1 MGRLN
6 SAFVISLTL
15 ASCAERK
22 GSESPAK
29 VTAVGELEPGGDAG
43 PVPIADSGTV
53 AFGACAAPC
62 SASEVCCAGMCV
74 DLRSDVEHCGE
85 CSVTCG
91 AQQAEAA
98 CVDGACAIQQC
109 AAGFVDC
116 NGRAA
121 DGCEQADVG
130 VPSVPRLVS
139 PMQGEYT
146 GSVHAERSLRPSL
159 RWTAPASSGT
169 CGRVAYEVQ
178 LDDSC
183 ERSALSTCAFESVE
197 LGERGITSTSWAP
210 SQPLPVKA
218 EVPVDSSYAWR
229 VRACELAD
237 RCSPWSEVRYLH
249 VGRLRDD
256 LNGDGYSDVIALTRD
271 GESTFRTLVVP
282 GGAALAGAT
291 IAPFEAP
298 NDAFGDVRF
307 VGDVNGDGFGDA
319 VRVQALALP
328 DPVPDTPAFVA
339 AALLLGGPV
348 LADLQ
353 LVRLPERVPFLS
365 VAALGDWDLDGF
377 DDFAVGESTTTAE
390 ASATSGVR
398 IYPGGAT
405 LDVTR
410 ASTILPPAATT
421 PGAFGNELE
430 GGFDFDADG
439 HPDLA
444 IMDGD
449 DGRIHIVRGGPASQR
464 SVSLSLSAGD
474 PCNYFEGARLVRAGD
489 MNGDGISE
497 LAARCANRVLV
508 YAGGRSLALEPLW
521 QLVVGEAGSFY
532 GADIAGGFDL
542 GQDGLADLLFH
553 TRVGTT
559 LTLVVLPGSS
569 ELGAASEAV
578 AFGGGVSERA
588 LGDGITV
595 GDHDGDGQS
604 DVIVPLGAPLDP
616 ASNLEVDHT
625 LRRFSGAPAA
635 PAGAECSQP
644 SASFAFVG
652 NWCDAASEDVED
664 TYLTPA
670 GDERVVG
677 DSFGFTLA
685 R

>member
-1 MGRLN
+1 VGLRAGWLEWGRLVCACCLALTRVACSEGARSEV
-6 SAFVISLTL
+6 SADG
-15 ASCAERK
+15 A
-22 GSESPAK
+22 
-29 VTAVGELEPGGDAG
+29 LEPARDAG
-43 PVPIADSGTV
+43 SAPRADADAGSG
-53 AFGACAAPC
+53 ARACAASC
-62 SASEVCCAGMCV
+62 GEAEVCCAGQCIDV
-74 DLRSDVEHCGE
+74 RSDIDHCGE
-85 CSVTCG
+85 CELACA
-91 AQQAEAA
+91 AQQAEMA

-121 DGCEQADVG
+121 DGCEQVDVG

-159 RWTAPASSGT
+159 RWAAPANSGT
-169 CGRVAYEVQ
+169 CGRVAYEIE

-183 ERSALSTCAFESVE
+183 QRSTLATCAFASAE
-197 LGERGITSTSWAP
+197 LSERGVTTTLWTPAQS
-210 SQPLPVKA
+210 LPVKA
-218 EVPVDSSYAWR
+218 EVPVGSSYAWR

-237 RCSPWSEVRYLH
+237 RCSSWSEVRYLH

-256 LNGDGYSDVIALTRD
+256 LNGDGYSDVIALSRD

-282 GGAALAGAT
+282 GGTSLAGAT

-298 NDAFGDVRF
+298 NDAFADVRF
-307 VGDVNGDGFGDA
+307 VGDVNGDGFVDA

-353 LVRLPERVPFLS
+353 IVRLPERVQFLS

-377 DDFAVGESTTTAE
+377 DDFAVGESTSTAE

-398 IYPGGAT
+398 IYPGAAS
-405 LDVTR
+405 LDVAG
-410 ASTILPPAATT
+410 ASPITVPAATT

-449 DGRIHIVRGGPASQR
+449 DGRIHIVRGGPERAR
-464 SVSLSLSAGD
+464 SVSVSLSAGD
-474 PCNYFEGARLVRAGD
+474 QCNYFEGARLARAGD
-489 MNGDGISE
+489 MNGDGVSE

-508 YAGGRSLALEPLW
+508 YAGGRSPSLEPVW
-521 QLVVGEAGSFY
+521 QFVVGEAGSFY

-559 LTLVVLPGSS
+559 LTLVMLPGSS
-569 ELGAASEAV
+569 ALGPASEPV
-578 AFGGGVSERA
+578 SFGGNFSEAA
-588 LGDGITV
+588 LEDGITV
-595 GDHDGDGQS
+595 GDHDGDGRF
-604 DVIVPLGAPLDP
+604 DVIVPVDFPLN
-616 ASNLEVDHT
+616 A
-625 LRRFSGAPAA
+625 LRRFSGAAAA

-644 SASFAFVG
+644 SSSFELVG

-664 TYLTPA
+664 TYRTPA

>member
-1 MGRLN
+1 MGQVDWGRLI
-6 SAFVISLTL
+6 SAFGISLTL
-15 ASCAERK
+15 ASCADRT
-22 GSESPAK
+22 GSEPPSELN
-29 VTAVGELEPGGDAG
+29 TINELEPGRDAG
-43 PVPIADSGTV
+43 GASSSDPGTGV
-53 AFGACAAPC
+53 DPDACAAPC
-62 SASEVCCAGMCV
+62 SESEVCCGGQCV
-74 DLRSDVEHCGE
+74 DLRSDVAHCGE
-85 CSVTCG
+85 CNLACA
-91 AQQAEAA
+91 AQQAEVA
-98 CVDGACAIQQC
+98 CVDGACAIRQC

-116 NGRAA
+116 NGRAE
-121 DGCEQADVG
+121 DGCEQPDVG
-130 VPSVPRLVS
+130 VPSVPRLVG

-146 GSVHAERSLRPSL
+146 GSVHAARSLRPSL

-169 CGRVAYEVQ
+169 CGRVTFDVE

-183 ERSALSTCAFESVE
+183 ERSALGTCAFESAE
-197 LGERGITSTSWAP
+197 LAEGGITETTWAP
-210 SQPLPVKA
+210 AEPLPARA
-218 EVPVDSSYAWR
+218 EVPVGTTYAWR

-237 RCSPWSEVRYLH
+237 RCSSWSEARYLH

-256 LNGDGYSDVIALTRD
+256 LNGDGYSDVIALSRD
-271 GESTFRTLVVP
+271 AESTFRTLVVP
-282 GGAALAGAT
+282 GGGALAGAT

-298 NDAFGDVRF
+298 NDAFADVRF
-307 VGDVNGDGFGDA
+307 VGDVNGDGFGDV
-319 VRVQALALP
+319 VRAQALPLP
-328 DPVPDTPAFVA
+328 EPAPDTPAFVA
-339 AALLLGGPV
+339 AALLLGGPA

-353 LVRLPERVPFLS
+353 LVPLPERVQFLS

-377 DDFAVGESTTTAE
+377 DDFAMGESTATAE

-398 IYPGGAT
+398 IYPGAAT

-410 ASTILPPAATT
+410 ASAITPPAATT

-449 DGRIHIVRGGPASQR
+449 DGRIHIVRGGPAASR
-464 SVSLSLSAGD
+464 TVSLSLSAGV

-508 YAGGRSLALEPLW
+508 YAGGRSPALEPLW

-569 ELGAASEAV
+569 TLGPASEPVSFGGSFSGAAIED
-578 AFGGGVSERA
+578 GV
-588 LGDGITV
+588 TV
-595 GDHDGDGQS
+595 GDHDGDGRP
-604 DVIVPLGAPLDP
+604 DVIVPVESPF
-616 ASNLEVDHT
+616 NT

-644 SASFAFVG
+644 SSSFELVG
-652 NWCDAASEDVED
+652 NWCDAASEDVEG

-670 GDERVVG
+670 GDERGVG